1 MFYDGPTH
9 QDYVNIQALNR
20 EFVKQLREHPGRFGL
35 DKLQES
41 RLRALGRQ
49 QLERLASTPFLLL
62 SLQED
67 NEVAWSGIFN
77 ANPNT
82 DLFESGDA
90 VSPGL
95 SNLLAT
101 TAGFLWQ
108 LAQQNPHT
116 VRLICGAS
124 PGWCE
129 MITAMTYFE
138 LVTSI
143 RDRADLPVIRQAPNT
158 DIWGK
163 LLVEGVRAER
173 HVRSAAHIAALQM
186 LLTSCTGPG
195 PMPWPVAA
203 CKTRPQ
209 HLRVADEP
217 RKP

>member
-1 MFYDGPTH
+1 MFYDGPTQ
-9 QDYVNIQALNR
+9 QDYVNIKAINR
-20 EFVKQLREHPGRFGL
+20 EFIKQLRDKPDRFDL
-35 DKLQES
+35 DKLQAA
-41 RLRALGRQ
+41 RLQALGRQ

-62 SLQED
+62 SLQEN
-67 NEVAWSGIFN
+67 NEIAWSAVCN
-77 ANPNT
+77 ADPNT
-82 DLFESGDA
+82 DLFENGGALDH
-90 VSPGL
+90 GL

-143 RDRADLPVIRQAPNT
+143 RNRADLLVIRQAPKT
-158 DIWGK
+158 DIWAK
-163 LLVEGVRAER
+163 LLVDGVRAER
-173 HVRSAAHIAALQM
+173 NVRSAAHIAALQM
-186 LLTSCTGPG
+186 LLTACAGPG
-195 PMPWPVAA
+195 PTPWPGAA
-203 CKTRPQ
+203 CKTKLQ

-217 RKP
+217 RKT

>member
-1 MFYDGPTH
+1 MFYDGPTQ
-9 QDYVNIQALNR
+9 QDYVNIKAINR
-20 EFVKQLREHPGRFGL
+20 EFIKQLRDKPDRFDL
-35 DKLQES
+35 DKLQAA
-41 RLRALGRQ
+41 RLQALGRQ

-62 SLQED
+62 SLQEN
-67 NEVAWSGIFN
+67 NEIAWSAVCN
-77 ANPNT
+77 ADPNT
-82 DLFESGDA
+82 DLFENGGALDH
-90 VSPGL
+90 GL

-143 RDRADLPVIRQAPNT
+143 RNRADLLVIRQAPKT
-158 DIWGK
+158 DIWAK
-163 LLVEGVRAER
+163 LLVDGVRAER
-173 HVRSAAHIAALQM
+173 NVRSAAHIAALQM
-186 LLTSCTGPG
+186 LLTACAGPG
-195 PMPWPVAA
+195 PTPWPVAA
-203 CKTRPQ
+203 CKTKLQ

-217 RKP
+217 RKT

>member
-1 MFYDGPTH
+1 MFYDGPTQ

-20 EFVKQLREHPGRFGL
+20 EFVRQLREQPDRFGL
-35 DKLQES
+35 DKLQAD
-41 RLRALGRQ
+41 RLKALGRQ

-62 SLQED
+62 SLQEN
-67 NEVAWSGIFN
+67 NEVAWSAVCN
-77 ANPNT
+77 ADPNT
-82 DLFESGDA
+82 DLFENGGA
-90 VSPGL
+90 VDPGL

-143 RDRADLPVIRQAPNT
+143 RCRTDLPVIRQAPNT

-173 HVRSAAHIAALQM
+173 PVRSAAHIAALQM
-186 LLTSCTGPG
+186 LLTACSGPG
-195 PMPWPVAA
+195 ATSWPVAA
-203 CKTRPQ
+203 CKTKPQ

-217 RKP
+217 RKT